1 MADPTTPRPP
11 VLCGEQ
17 VTLRPLRESDADT
30 LAAAIPADESAA
42 PWWGT
47 DSEKVRRWLTEDRP
61 TSLAIDVGN
70 TLVGAILYHEETDP
84 DYHFAGIDIVV
95 LAPYAGR
102 GLGPDALR
110 ALARYLF
117 EERGHHRIII
127 DPAAKNHRAIRAY
140 EKVGFRTVGIMRRYE
155 RDPDGEWR
163 DGLLMEMLDDELTG
177 E

>member
-1 MADPTTPRPP
+1 MTDTSTPTPP
-11 VLCGEQ
+11 VLHGEQ
-17 VTLRPLRESDADT
+17 VTLRPLEESDVDN
-30 LAAAIPADESAA
+30 LAAAIPADESAS

-47 DSEKVRRWLTEDRP
+47 HPDRVRRWLTEERS
-61 TSLAIDVGN
+61 TSLAIDVGD
-70 TLVGAILYHEETDP
+70 TLVGAILYHEESDP
-84 DYHFAGIDIVV
+84 DYRFAGIDIVV

-127 DPAAKNHRAIRAY
+127 DPAAKNHHAIRAY
-140 EKVGFRTVGIMRRYE
+140 EKVGFRPVGIMRRYE
-155 RDPDGEWR
+155 RDSEGEWR
-163 DGLLMEMLDDELTG
+163 DGLLMEMLDDELTQ